1 MQIRM
6 FPSVWKVPWDST
18 GPKHVC
24 TDRKDPRDR
33 WRGESKKC
41 SLTRWK
47 GMWWLVVQ
55 EGRASGRTTGRK
67 ENTGVATH
75 GTVGVRVGSVGEA
88 LLGLWLSFVNEKGSK
103 MCVAGEE
110 GDLRK
115 EESRKQLPWGVKT
128 QLSWR
133 NRHTMH
139 NTSQKRSGK

>member
-1 MQIRM
+1 M
-6 FPSVWKVPWDST
+6 
-18 GPKHVC
+18 
-24 TDRKDPRDR
+24 
-33 WRGESKKC
+33 
-41 SLTRWK
+41 
-47 GMWWLVVQ
+47 
-55 EGRASGRTTGRK
+55 
-67 ENTGVATH
+67 ATH

-128 QLSWR
+128 QLSGR